1 MTYAEQ
7 WDLES
12 IFTGGLKSTELTT
25 RLQTLKAQIATTFKQ
40 INDWQYAKEAADF
53 SQLQQ
58 ITNQLQAIE
67 DGLKQTGSFVNM
79 HQSVDERNQQV
90 APLMGQI
97 NQLQNA
103 ATQIDVQLT
112 KKLVTLTAAEFET
125 LVGQPLFA
133 PIAFNLREKRTQGAQ
148 LLDEKTEHL
157 INQLA
162 LDGLQGW
169 SDHYDTLV
177 AEIQIPDEGQL
188 LSAGQAQNKFEA
200 DPDPKVRQRVFTNWS
215 QTWDRYSPLLTDTL
229 NHLAGFRLSDYQAHG
244 LTDFMQKPLEY
255 NRLQSATL
263 KTMWQVVSQNKAPL
277 VSFLNRKAALMGKT
291 QLAWQD
297 TWSPVIVGDF
307 KPATYSYDQ
316 AAEFIIQNFKAFS
329 PKMAAVA
336 QQAFEKRWIEAEDRP
351 GKQPG
356 GYMTELP
363 ETQDFRIFMTFDG
376 TPSGVSTLA
385 HELGHG
391 FHTMMLNGLPSW
403 RQDYAMNV
411 AETASTLAEL
421 IVVDATVQAADSI
434 EAKINLLDQKIT
446 NAIDM
451 FMNIHARYLFEHH
464 FYAERQNGFV
474 PTARLKTLMLD
485 AQKEAY
491 ADALTDYDPLFW
503 ADKQHFFF
511 DDVPFYNFPYTFGY
525 LFSLGI
531 YAKSQEVD
539 QFEDQYIALLQDTAN
554 MTTEAL
560 AQKHLGVDLTQPAF
574 WQAAATSI
582 QSDIDQFMALTEA
595 YLSTDA
601 R

>member
-1 MTYAEQ
+1 MTYVEQ
-7 WDLES
+7 WDLEA
-12 IFTGGLKSTELTT
+12 IFKGGLTAPALMQ
-25 RLQTLKAQIATTFKQ
+25 RLKTLKDQIAVTFEQINAWQLAQDTVDFKQ
-40 INDWQYAKEAADF
+40 MQV
-53 SQLQQ
+53 
-58 ITNQLQAIE
+58 ITNQLQMIE
-67 DGLKQTGSFVNM
+67 AGLKQTSSFVNM

-90 APLMGQI
+90 APLRGQI

-103 ATQIDVQLT
+103 ASQIEVQLT
-112 KKLVTLTAAEFET
+112 KKLVALSADQFEQLVKQPEFT
-125 LVGQPLFA
+125 T
-133 PIAFNLREKRTQGAQ
+133 IAFNLREKRQQGAN
-148 LLDEKTEHL
+148 LLDETTEHL
-157 INQLA
+157 INQFA

-177 AEIQIPDEGQL
+177 AEIQVPDQNQM

-200 DPDPKVRQRVFTNWS
+200 DLDPQVRQRVFQSWS
-215 QTWDRYSPLLTDTL
+215 QTWERYSPLLTDTL
-229 NHLAGFRLSDYQAHG
+229 NHLAGFRLTDYQAHHI
-244 LTDFMQKPLEY
+244 TDFMQKPLEY
-255 NRLQSATL
+255 NRLQAQTL
-263 KTMWQVVSQNKAPL
+263 ATMWQVVSQNKAPL
-277 VSFLNRKAALMGKT
+277 VAFLKRKAALMGKQ
-291 QLAWQD
+291 QLAWYD
-297 TWSPVIVGDF
+297 TWAPVVVGDF
-307 KPATYSYDQ
+307 KPTAYTYDE
-316 AAEFIIQNFKAFS
+316 AAAFIIQHFKTFS

-336 QQAFEKRWIEAEDRP
+336 QTAFEKQWIEAEDRP

-363 ETQDFRIFMTFDG
+363 ETEDFRIFMTFDG

-421 IVVDATVQAADSI
+421 IVVDATVQTATSQA
-434 EAKINLLDQKIT
+434 AKINLLDRKIT

-451 FMNIHARYLFEHH
+451 FMNIHARYLFEQR
-464 FYAERQNGFV
+464 FYTERQKGFV
-474 PTARLKTLMLD
+474 PTAQLKAIMLA

-491 ADALTDYDPLFW
+491 ADALTAYDPLFW

-531 YAKSQEVD
+531 YAKAQTTPN
-539 QFEDQYIALLQDTAN
+539 FEEQYIALLQDTAN

-560 AQKHLGVDLTQPAF
+560 AQKHLGVDLTQPEF
-574 WQAAATSI
+574 WQAAADSI
-582 QSDIDQFMALTEA
+582 QKDIDQFLTLTA
-595 YLSTDA
+595 DV
-601 R
+601 

>member
-1 MTYAEQ
+1 
-7 WDLES
+7 
-12 IFTGGLKSTELTT
+12 
-25 RLQTLKAQIATTFKQ
+25 
-40 INDWQYAKEAADF
+40 
-53 SQLQQ
+53 
-58 ITNQLQAIE
+58 
-67 DGLKQTGSFVNM
+67 
-79 HQSVDERNQQV
+79 
-90 APLMGQI
+90 
-97 NQLQNA
+97 
-103 ATQIDVQLT
+103 
-112 KKLVTLTAAEFET
+112 
-125 LVGQPLFA
+125 
-133 PIAFNLREKRTQGAQ
+133 
-148 LLDEKTEHL
+148 
-157 INQLA
+157 
-162 LDGLQGW
+162 
-169 SDHYDTLV
+169 
-177 AEIQIPDEGQL
+177 
-188 LSAGQAQNKFEA
+188 
-200 DPDPKVRQRVFTNWS
+200 
-215 QTWDRYSPLLTDTL
+215 
-229 NHLAGFRLSDYQAHG
+229 
-244 LTDFMQKPLEY
+244 
-255 NRLQSATL
+255 
-263 KTMWQVVSQNKAPL
+263 
-277 VSFLNRKAALMGKT
+277 
-291 QLAWQD
+291 
-297 TWSPVIVGDF
+297 
-307 KPATYSYDQ
+307 
-316 AAEFIIQNFKAFS
+316 
-329 PKMAAVA
+329 
-336 QQAFEKRWIEAEDRP
+336 
-351 GKQPG
+351 
-356 GYMTELP
+356 
-363 ETQDFRIFMTFDG
+363 
-376 TPSGVSTLA
+376 
-385 HELGHG
+385 
-391 FHTMMLNGLPSW
+391 
-403 RQDYAMNV
+403 MNV

-595 YLSTDA
+595 YLPTDA

>member
-112 KKLVTLTAAEFET
+112 KKLVALTAAEFET

-133 PIAFNLREKRTQGAQ
+133 PIVFNLREKRTQGAQ

-177 AEIQIPDEGQL
+177 AEIQIPDEDQL

-307 KPATYSYDQ
+307 KPATYSYNQ

-525 LFSLGI
+525 LFSLGT
-531 YAKSQEVD
+531 YSHWE
-539 QFEDQYIALLQDTAN
+539 
-554 MTTEAL
+554 
-560 AQKHLGVDLTQPAF
+560 
-574 WQAAATSI
+574 
-582 QSDIDQFMALTEA
+582 FMRSRKKLISLKINT
-595 YLSTDA
+595 LPCCKI
-601 R
+601 RPI